1 MSTTHDSTRFL
12 RIAAWIWI
20 GYLIAMAVMD
30 FALYTPRVQSMIATT
45 ETNQVQVQP
54 LPQNQPLPNNPQV
67 NPLGQSPLGQNPLGQ
82 QTTRPRNYLLPVY
95 LYYAVNSFVAL
106 LFLLFAHWDDF
117 QKNLGSFYYPLL
129 LLVISAA
136 PIIINILVVPRFPQ
150 GPLSNAEG
158 MALRQLPVLFVAL
171 ALVAS
176 EYQLPHI
183 IFFSISTTVFELG
196 LILFASVQSRSI
208 FVFLFIAIIRTI
220 SFIALGIF
228 INLLVNRLR
237 AQSESLQEAN
247 ANLSHYASTLEQLT
261 VSRERNRLARELHDT
276 LAHSLTAISVSLE
289 TAKAYFDIDHD
300 KSREFID
307 KSLDATRKGADET
320 RRALK
325 ALRASSLEDMGL
337 GLAIQRA
344 AESAAARFHLN
355 LTLDLKNPMP
365 TLSPDV
371 EQTIFRVAQE
381 SIENIVNHSR
391 AKNFSVHL
399 ESDVH
404 TTLTIQDD
412 GIGFDTKSKE
422 PTGHFGLVGMHER
435 AQLAGG
441 KLKISSEKGK
451 GTKVVLTI

>member
-1 MSTTHDSTRFL
+1 MSSSHDSTRFL
-12 RIAAWIWI
+12 RIAALIWI

-30 FALYTPRVQSMIATT
+30 FALYTP
-45 ETNQVQVQP
+45 QVQRMFTENSQP
-54 LPQNQPLPNNPQV
+54 LIPNQPLFPNSQPNLPQTFNPPPNQ
-67 NPLGQSPLGQNPLGQ
+67 LA
-82 QTTRPRNYLLPVY
+82 PVF
-95 LYYAVNSFVAL
+95 LYYAANGLVAL
-106 LFLLFAHWDDF
+106 MFLLFTHWGWI
-117 QKNLGSFYYPLL
+117 QNKLGGLYYPLL
-129 LLVISAA
+129 VLAISTA
-136 PIIINILVVPRFPQ
+136 PIFINVVVVPRFPQ
-150 GPLSNAEG
+150 GPLANAEG

-171 ALVAS
+171 ALVAW

-183 IFFSISTTVFELG
+183 IFFSISTTVLELG

-237 AQSESLQEAN
+237 GQSESLREAN
-247 ANLSHYASTLEQLT
+247 ANLSHYASTLEQLA

-289 TAKAYFDIDHD
+289 TAKAYFDIDIN
-300 KSREFID
+300 KTLEFID

-325 ALRASSLEDMGL
+325 ALRSSSLEDMGL
-337 GLAIQRA
+337 GLAIQRV

-365 TLSPDV
+365 SLSPDV

-381 SIENIVNHSR
+381 AIENIANHSR

-399 ESDVH
+399 ESNGH
-404 TTLTIQDD
+404 TKLTIQDD
-412 GIGFDTKSKE
+412 GIGFDSKSKE
-422 PTGHFGLVGMHER
+422 PTGHFGLVGMYER
-435 AQLAGG
+435 AELAGG
-441 KLKISSEKGK
+441 RLKIESEKGK
-451 GTKVVLTI
+451 GTQVVLTI